1 MIALVIKKHNVVQ
14 IKHSTMKNMT
24 LIICL
29 FWLWKKKKTFQDN
42 NRHLYLKRGSRL
54 QPYWNVRSSKNT
66 S

>member
-29 FWLWKKKKTFQDN
+29 FWLWKKKTF
-42 NRHLYLKRGSRL
+42 
-54 QPYWNVRSSKNT
+54 
-66 S
+66 